1 LLFEGLTQL
10 IISGISPSDSLVT
23 KTLSKVLEDPSLT
36 QIHVLAEQV
45 NTLRLKPS
53 PSKELLVTARLNGE
67 YSPHQMIVFSRKGN
81 TLFIGPDLSATFE
94 LPNDKLSAHKI
105 WSIDLAVEIP
115 AYLEVY
121 IEGGNAQINAEG
133 IFEKL
138 QIALKDG
145 LCVLEEVGS
154 KVQVNTLR
162 APIVLRQTKGV
173 IDAKTIYGHLD
184 FLAIPSGDSK
194 IVLRSLHGD
203 IKVLTK
209 D

>member
-1 LLFEGLTQL
+1 MKGSHTLL
-10 IISGISPSDSLVT
+10 ILVLALQT
-23 KTLSKVLEDPSLT
+23 VWSQKTLSKVLEDPSLT
-36 QIHVLAEQV
+36 QIHVLAAQV

-53 PSKELLVTARLNGE
+53 PSKELLIAARLNGE
-67 YSPHQMIVFSRKGN
+67 YSPHQFIVFNRKGN
-81 TLFIGPDLSATFE
+81 SLFVGPDLSATFE

-105 WSIDLAVEIP
+105 FSVDLAIEIP
-115 AYLEVY
+115 THLEVY
-121 IEGGNAQINAEG
+121 IEGGNTQINAEG

-145 LCVLEEVGS
+145 LCVLEEVGN

-162 APIVLRQTKGV
+162 APIVLKQNKGI
-173 IDAKTIYGHLD
+173 IDAKTTYGHLD
-184 FLAIPSGDSK
+184 ALVIPSGDSE

>member
-1 LLFEGLTQL
+1 LKGSYSLLF
-10 IISGISPSDSLVT
+10 LVLALQT
-23 KTLSKVLEDPSLT
+23 VWSQKTLSKVLEDPSLT

-67 YSPHQMIVFSRKGN
+67 YSPHQMIVFTRKGN

-105 WSIDLAVEIP
+105 WSVDLAVEIP
-115 AYLEVY
+115 AHLEVF
-121 IEGGNAQINAEG
+121 IAGGNTQINAEG

-145 LCVLEEVGS
+145 LCVLEEVGN

-162 APIVLRQTKGV
+162 APIVLSQKNGV
-173 IDAKTIYGHLD
+173 VDAKTTYGHLD
-184 FLAIPSGDSK
+184 FLAIPSGDSN
-194 IVLRSLHGD
+194 IVLRSLYGD
-203 IKVLTK
+203 IKVLIK

>member
-1 LLFEGLTQL
+1 MKGSYSLLF
-10 IISGISPSDSLVT
+10 LVLALQT
-23 KTLSKVLEDPSLT
+23 VWSQKTLSKVLEDPSLT

-45 NTLRLKPS
+45 NTLRIKPS
-53 PSKELLVTARLNGE
+53 PSKELIIVARLNGE
-67 YSPHQMIVFSRKGN
+67 YSSHQIIVFTRKGN

-105 WSIDLAVEIP
+105 FSVDLAVEIP

-121 IEGGNAQINAEG
+121 IEGGNTQINVVG

-138 QIALKDG
+138 QITLKDG

-162 APIVLRQTKGV
+162 APIVLRQKNGV
-173 IDAKTIYGHLD
+173 VDAKTTYGHLD
-184 FLAIPSGDSK
+184 FLAIPSGDSE

>member
-1 LLFEGLTQL
+1 MKGSHSLLF
-10 IISGISPSDSLVT
+10 LVLALQT
-23 KTLSKVLEDPSLT
+23 VWSQKTLSKVLEDPSLT

-121 IEGGNAQINAEG
+121 IEGGNTQINAEG

-145 LCVLEEVGS
+145 LCVLEEVGN

-194 IVLRSLHGD
+194 IVLRSLYGD
-203 IKVLTK
+203 IKVLIK

>member
-1 LLFEGLTQL
+1 MKGSHTLLL
-10 IISGISPSDSLVT
+10 LVLALQT
-23 KTLSKVLEDPSLT
+23 VWSQKTLSKVLEDPSLT
-36 QIHVLAEQV
+36 QIHVLAAQV

-53 PSKELLVTARLNGE
+53 SNKELRITARLNGE
-67 YSPHQMIVFSRKGN
+67 YSPHQFIVFSRKGN
-81 TLFIGPDLSATFE
+81 SLFVGPDLSATFE

-121 IEGGNAQINAEG
+121 IEGGNTQINAEG
-133 IFEKL
+133 IFEEL

-145 LCVLEEVGS
+145 LCVLEEVGN

-162 APIVLRQTKGV
+162 APIILRQNKGI
-173 IDAKTIYGHLD
+173 IDAKTTYGHLD
-184 FLAIPSGDSK
+184 FSAIPSGDSE